1 VEIGVAVAMLVFSLI
16 VIAGSLQAGIE
27 WASDG
32 PRAGF
37 FPFYCA
43 IFVLVASLVNL
54 FQAINLRSAALFAE
68 WGQIGQVLSV
78 VVPSVIY
85 VTILPWTGMYV
96 ASVLLIAVFMKWIG
110 KYNWPMVIGVSIPV
124 MIFVGHDRVP
134 AGNEIVLE
142 PAPGNSR
149 GDDDDIPARCC
160 RRGFPL
166 PVDHADVERLPKD
179 GLGDRPDTQGF
190 SGPGTGDDSESD
202 PACSPLPELVTVLT
216 LQHRLEMQSHG
227 QLDGLTGGPGRRD
240 HDHPAVR
247 VNGSAVGLRIEGE
260 LVVPR
265 RDHEAA
271 LARRPRRSSGRVYI
285 SSAPSG
291 FRGHSSRGR
300 SQSRSTPLPSGSAR

>member
-1 VEIGVAVAMLVFSLI
+1 MSDESHVTSGSGPTHRSVEIGVAVAMLVFSVI

-68 WGQIGQVLSV
+68 WGQIGQVLAV

-124 MIFVGHDRVP
+124 MIFTFIIFERWFLV
-134 AGNEIVLE
+134 
-142 PAPGNSR
+142 
-149 GDDDDIPARCC
+149 
-160 RRGFPL
+160 PL
-166 PVDHADVERLPKD
+166 PKGPLEEF
-179 GLGDRPDTQGF
+179 LG
-190 SGPGTGDDSESD
+190 
-202 PACSPLPELVTVLT
+202 
-216 LQHRLEMQSHG
+216 
-227 QLDGLTGGPGRRD
+227 
-240 HDHPAVR
+240 
-247 VNGSAVGLRIEGE
+247 
-260 LVVPR
+260 
-265 RDHEAA
+265 
-271 LARRPRRSSGRVYI
+271 Y
-285 SSAPSG
+285 
-291 FRGHSSRGR
+291 
-300 SQSRSTPLPSGSAR
+300 